1 MEHMMRRFAE
11 VLGMRL
17 VGIVSGAVPLRPIS
31 CFAVPQPHSLQPM
44 RGGAIIIESHSR
56 VEDTMSDNRFGL
68 VYRGAITE
76 NLPDQVNIH
85 AVDYAT
91 VNGVDIT
98 ANVYTPAGYSASSAA
113 GYPVVVVHLN
123 GGVKE

>member
-1 MEHMMRRFAE
+1 
-11 VLGMRL
+11 
-17 VGIVSGAVPLRPIS
+17 
-31 CFAVPQPHSLQPM
+31 
-44 RGGAIIIESHSR
+44 
-56 VEDTMSDNRFGL
+56 MSDNRFGL

-123 GGVKE
+123 GGVKEEVAGLFAQKLAEHGFVTIAADAAY